1 MFLRAAHP
9 YNNIRFAIQ
18 QSLKATK
25 THVMYI
31 NIITLQSKK
40 I

>member
-9 YNNIRFAIQ
+9 YNHIRFAIQ

-25 THVMYI
+25 THV
-31 NIITLQSKK
+31 IIYYNFTFKK